1 MGLSKEINPFQIEK
15 SLENLEDNYRSGSEV
30 VNFNNE
36 FFQFASSVLSF
47 PEYEELFKE
56 AFQNPKNGEYGF
68 VQVQFLEAK
77 NKEEE
82 FEIHPETV
90 LKIIE
95 DLDAK
100 GFSRNDICILTRRK
114 KEGYAIAE
122 YLSEHDIK
130 VMSSESLLLTRSEK
144 VKFIAH
150 ILEFSLNPENKSLKL
165 EILGFLAENHFPATD
180 YHHVISKH
188 IDDDTEKFSAWLKLF
203 KVEFEMEKVKQL
215 SLYESV
221 EYIIRSFKL
230 VQQSDAYIQFFL
242 DFVFE
247 TAQKGANSLN
257 EFIEKWHQKK
267 EKLSIV
273 VPEAEDAVKIMTIH
287 TSKGLEFPIVIFPF
301 AESDLQDTRNDSL
314 WIETGFQEMPVAYVN
329 ASKKMLNW
337 NLPAKETFED
347 LLQKNELDTLNVL
360 YVACTRAAEQ
370 LYLLSSYNEKPKS
383 SACISNLLKDY
394 VASKQSENEQRIYEF
409 GEISSI
415 PKTEE
420 SLSLSIQPSEFY
432 SSPTEN
438 EAVHIVTKSG
448 SLWDSRQQEA
458 IEKGKITHEIMSK
471 INSASDR
478 FKAIEWA
485 VNSGLLKERDRDSIS
500 SNIEKILEHPEL
512 KEYFQQNVINYN
524 EKEILTAS
532 GKRLRPDRINLAGK
546 SITIIDYKTGGFVDT
561 HERQILNYASVLR
574 EMEYKVDKC
583 LLVYTNNNIMVKN
596 VKEI

>member
-1 MGLSKEINPFQIEK
+1 
-15 SLENLEDNYRSGSEV
+15 
-30 VNFNNE
+30 
-36 FFQFASSVLSF
+36 
-47 PEYEELFKE
+47 
-56 AFQNPKNGEYGF
+56 
-68 VQVQFLEAK
+68 
-77 NKEEE
+77 
-82 FEIHPETV
+82 
-90 LKIIE
+90 
-95 DLDAK
+95 
-100 GFSRNDICILTRRK
+100 
-114 KEGYAIAE
+114 
-122 YLSEHDIK
+122 
-130 VMSSESLLLTRSEK
+130 
-144 VKFIAH
+144 
-150 ILEFSLNPENKSLKL
+150 
-165 EILGFLAENHFPATD
+165 
-180 YHHVISKH
+180 
-188 IDDDTEKFSAWLKLF
+188 
-203 KVEFEMEKVKQL
+203 MEKVKQL